1 MNIPYSVILF
11 SGLICLA
18 LGVVLSSGAARFPE
32 HEAVLE
38 QWGGNI
44 FVGGLVLVGLGF
56 PLI

>member
-1 MNIPYSVILF
+1 MDIPYSVIF
-11 SGLICLA
+11 VVGLICLV

-32 HEAVLE
+32 YEAVLE
-38 QWGGNI
+38 KWGGNI